1 MSNVNCCAVNL
12 DTGYCWKCRS
22 FPQETPSDGVL
33 CEELVKDLGNYDPE
47 SGDYID
53 NTNENRYN
61 LTLREVLSIEQ
72 PEKFG
77 MLD

>member
-1 MSNVNCCAVNL
+1 MSHVNCCAVNP

-22 FPQETPSDGVL
+22 FPEETVSQGVL
-33 CEELVKDLGNYDPE
+33 CEELVKDIASYDPD
-47 SGDYID
+47 SGECID
-53 NTNENRYN
+53 NGDEPRYYM
-61 LTLREVLSIEQ
+61 TLREVLSIEQ